1 MSDVG
6 AGREIG
12 GQGGE
17 MSMQGTAGGPAKAN
31 ENGIAR
37 ILRALELDTRMI
49 GMIVA
54 MALIW
59 VGFDIISGILR
70 PGSGGLFGGSFLT
83 SRNLWILLVQ
93 TTVIAVMTTGMVLV
107 IVLRQID
114 LSVGS
119 MLSVVAVATGV
130 LQVFNLGPWL
140 GLGHPIIWIA
150 AVLFAIALGALIGFF
165 NGVLIAYGQIP
176 SFIVTLG
183 GLIAFSGSAFLIAS
197 GVTVAP
203 MDKTFKLIGG
213 NGPLASIG
221 PMWSWAL
228 AAVACVAVV
237 ALIISSR
244 RKRIQ
249 FSFAPKPVWAEIV
262 TALIAC
268 AAVLGTTAIVNSYLW
283 PQRVAQ
289 KFAQDNG
296 ISIPPGVEFKDGLA
310 ICMSGDKVVNCV
322 DGLSFQTGYPIPV
335 LITIAVGIIMTFI
348 ARRTRFGRYVFATG
362 GNPEAAELAGIN
374 TKWLTVKVYTL
385 MGVLVGI
392 SSVIASAR
400 LDAATTALGTL
411 NELYVIAAAVIGGT
425 SLAGGVGTIYGAMIG
440 ALLMQ
445 SLQSGMALL
454 NVDSAYTNIVV
465 GIVLVFAVYVDQ
477 VYRRRVK

>member
-1 MSDVG
+1 MGWGMAEPVN
-6 AGREIG
+6 
-12 GQGGE
+12 
-17 MSMQGTAGGPAKAN
+17 AGGPATSN
-31 ENGIAR
+31 EGLFGR
-37 ILRALELDTRMI
+37 LLRAAEIDTRML
-49 GMIVA
+49 GMLA
-54 MALIW
+54 ALLLIW
-59 VGFDIISGILR
+59 VGFDVMSAILR
-70 PGSGGLFGGSFLT
+70 PGGGGLFGGSFLT

-93 TTVIAVMTTGMVLV
+93 TSVIAVMTTGMVLV

-130 LQVFNLGPWL
+130 LQVFQLGPML
-140 GLGHPIIWIA
+140 GLGHPAIWII
-150 AVLFAIALGALIGFF
+150 AVVFAIALGALIGMF

-183 GLIAFSGSAFLIAS
+183 GLIAFSGAAFLIAS

-221 PMWSWAL
+221 PVWSWVL
-228 AAVACVAVV
+228 AAVGCIAIGIAVV
-237 ALIISSR
+237 GGR
-244 RKRIQ
+244 RRRIK
-249 FSFAPKPVWAEIV
+249 FSFAPKPIWAEV
-262 TALIAC
+262 LSVVVGC
-268 AAVLGTTAIVNSYLW
+268 AAVLGTTAVVNSYLW
-283 PQRVAQ
+283 PARVAER
-289 KFAQDNG
+289 FAVDNS
-296 ISIPPGVEFKDGLA
+296 IPIPPGIENKAGLA
-310 ICMSGDKVVNCV
+310 ICTAGDKVVTCL

-335 LITIAVGIIMTFI
+335 LITLAVGLAMTFV

-362 GNPEAAELAGIN
+362 GNPEAAELAGVN
-374 TKWLTVKVYTL
+374 TKRLTVMVFTL
-385 MGVLVGI
+385 MGALVGVSAI
-392 SSVIASAR
+392 IASAR

-425 SLAGGVGTIYGAMIG
+425 SLAGGIGTIYGAIVG

-465 GIVLVFAVYVDQ
+465 GIVLVLAVFVDQ
-477 VYRRRVK
+477 AYRRRVK

>member
-1 MSDVG
+1 M
-6 AGREIG
+6 AT
-12 GQGGE
+12 Q
-17 MSMQGTAGGPAKAN
+17 TNAGGPALSNDGVLKRL
-31 ENGIAR
+31 I
-37 ILRALELDTRMI
+37 RATEIDTRMI

-54 MALIW
+54 LMIIW
-59 VGFDIISGILR
+59 VGFDIISGQIR
-70 PGSGGLFGGSFLT
+70 PGSGGIFGGSFLT

-93 TTVIAVMTTGMVLV
+93 TSVIAVMTTGMVLV

-130 LQVFNLGPWL
+130 LQVSNLGPML
-140 GLGHPIIWIA
+140 GIGHPAIWII
-150 AVLFAIALGALIGFF
+150 AVLFAIALGAAVGMF

-183 GLIAFSGSAFLIAS
+183 GLIAYSGAAFLIAS

-221 PMWSWAL
+221 PMWSWILGGIACL
-228 AAVACVAVV
+228 VIIAA
-237 ALIISSR
+237 IIGGR
-244 RKRIQ
+244 RQRLRFK
-249 FSFAPKPVWAEIV
+249 FTPKPVWAEI
-262 TALIAC
+262 LIGVIGC
-268 AAVLGTTAIVNSYLW
+268 AAVLGTTAVVNSYLW
-283 PQRVAQ
+283 PTRVAERW
-289 KFAQDNG
+289 AIDNNLT
-296 ISIPPGVEFKDGLA
+296 IPAGVENKAGAA
-310 ICMSGDKVVNCV
+310 ICMAGDKVVTCLN
-322 DGLSFQTGYPIPV
+322 GLTFQTGYPIPV
-335 LITIAVGIIMTFI
+335 LITVAVGIIMTFI

-362 GNPEAAELAGIN
+362 GNPEAAELAGVN
-374 TKWLTVKVYTL
+374 TKRLTVMVFTL
-385 MGVLVGI
+385 MGALVGV
-392 SSVIASAR
+392 SAVIASAR

-411 NELYVIAAAVIGGT
+411 SELYVIAAAVIGGT
-425 SLAGGVGTIYGAMIG
+425 SLAGGVGTIYGAIVG

-465 GIVLVFAVYVDQ
+465 GVVLVLAVFVDQ
-477 VYRRRVK
+477 AYRRRVK

>member
-1 MSDVG
+1 MATQSN
-6 AGREIG
+6 
-12 GQGGE
+12 
-17 MSMQGTAGGPAKAN
+17 AGGPALSNDGVLKRL
-31 ENGIAR
+31 I
-37 ILRALELDTRMI
+37 RATEIDTRMI

-54 MALIW
+54 LMIIW
-59 VGFDIISGILR
+59 VGFDIISGQIR
-70 PGSGGLFGGSFLT
+70 PGSGGIFGGSFLT

-93 TTVIAVMTTGMVLV
+93 TSVIAVMTTGMVLV

-130 LQVFNLGPWL
+130 LQVSNLGPML
-140 GLGHPIIWIA
+140 GIGHPAIWII
-150 AVLFAIALGALIGFF
+150 AVLFAIALGAAVGLF

-183 GLIAFSGSAFLIAS
+183 GLIAYSGAAFLIAS

-221 PMWSWAL
+221 PMWSWILGGIACL
-228 AAVACVAVV
+228 VIIAA
-237 ALIISSR
+237 IIGGR
-244 RKRIQ
+244 RQRLRFK
-249 FSFAPKPVWAEIV
+249 FTPKPVWAEV
-262 TALIAC
+262 LIGVIGC

-283 PQRVAQ
+283 PTRVAERW
-289 KFAQDNG
+289 ALDNN
-296 ISIPPGVEFKDGLA
+296 IPIPAGVENKAGAA
-310 ICMSGDKVVNCV
+310 ICMAGDKVVTCL
-322 DGLSFQTGYPIPV
+322 DGLTFQTGYPIPV
-335 LITIAVGIIMTFI
+335 LITVAVGIIMTFI

-362 GNPEAAELAGIN
+362 GNPEAAELAGVN
-374 TKWLTVKVYTL
+374 TKRLTVMVFTL
-385 MGVLVGI
+385 MGALVGI
-392 SSVIASAR
+392 SAVIASAR

-411 NELYVIAAAVIGGT
+411 SELYVIAAAVIGGT
-425 SLAGGVGTIYGAMIG
+425 SLAGGVGTIYGAIVG

-465 GIVLVFAVYVDQ
+465 GVVLVLAVFVDQ
-477 VYRRRVK
+477 AYRRRVK

>member
-1 MSDVG
+1 M
-6 AGREIG
+6 AT
-12 GQGGE
+12 Q
-17 MSMQGTAGGPAKAN
+17 TNAGGPALSNDGVLK
-31 ENGIAR
+31 R
-37 ILRALELDTRMI
+37 LLRATEIDTRMI

-54 MALIW
+54 LMIIW
-59 VGFDIISGILR
+59 VGFDIISGQIR

-93 TTVIAVMTTGMVLV
+93 TSVIAVMTTGMVLV

-130 LQVFNLGPWL
+130 LQVSNLGPML
-140 GLGHPIIWIA
+140 GIGHPAIWII
-150 AVLFAIALGALIGFF
+150 AVLFAIALGAAVGLF

-183 GLIAFSGSAFLIAS
+183 GLIAYSGAAFLIAS

-221 PMWSWAL
+221 PMWSWIL
-228 AAVACVAVV
+228 GGIACVVIV
-237 ALIISSR
+237 AAIIGGR
-244 RKRIQ
+244 RQRLRFK
-249 FSFAPKPVWAEIV
+249 FTPKPVWAEVLIGIV
-262 TALIAC
+262 GC

-283 PQRVAQ
+283 PTRVAERW
-289 KFAQDNG
+289 AIDNN
-296 ISIPPGVEFKDGLA
+296 IPIPAGVENKAGAA
-310 ICMSGDKVVNCV
+310 ICMAGDKVVTCL
-322 DGLSFQTGYPIPV
+322 DGLTFQTGYPIPV
-335 LITIAVGIIMTFI
+335 LITVAVGILMTFL

-362 GNPEAAELAGIN
+362 GNPEAAELAGVN
-374 TKWLTVKVYTL
+374 TKRLTVMVFTL
-385 MGVLVGI
+385 MGALVGV
-392 SSVIASAR
+392 SAVIASAR

-411 NELYVIAAAVIGGT
+411 SELYVIAAAVIGGT
-425 SLAGGVGTIYGAMIG
+425 SLAGGVGTIYGAIVG

-465 GIVLVFAVYVDQ
+465 GVVLVLAVFVDQ
-477 VYRRRVK
+477 AYRRRVK

>member
-1 MSDVG
+1 
-6 AGREIG
+6 
-12 GQGGE
+12 
-17 MSMQGTAGGPAKAN
+17 MQTSAGGPASAN
-31 ENGIAR
+31 ENAVQR
-37 ILRALELDTRMI
+37 FVRAAEIDTRMV
-49 GMIVA
+49 GMLVA
-54 MALIW
+54 MLVIW
-59 VGFDIISGILR
+59 VGFDIISSVLR
-70 PGSGGLFGGSFLT
+70 PGGSGVFGGSFLT

-93 TTVIAVMTTGMVLV
+93 TSTIAVMTTGMVLV

-130 LQVFNLGPWL
+130 LQVFHLGPML
-140 GLGHPIIWIA
+140 GVGHPVIWIIAVAFALLVGA
-150 AVLFAIALGALIGFF
+150 AIGFF

-183 GLIAFSGSAFLIAS
+183 GLIAYSGAAFLIAS

-203 MDKTFKLIGG
+203 MDKAFKIIGG

-221 PMWSWAL
+221 PFWSWVL
-228 AAVACVAVV
+228 GAVGCVLIVV
-237 ALIISSR
+237 ATIAGR
-244 RKRIQ
+244 RRRVR
-249 FSFAPKPVWAEIV
+249 FHFTPKPVWAEFL
-262 TALIAC
+262 TAFIAC

-283 PQRVAQ
+283 PQRVAERY
-289 KFAQDNG
+289 ALENS
-296 ISIPPGVEFKDGLA
+296 IPIPPGIEDRNGLA
-310 ICMSGDKVVNCV
+310 ICMAGDKVVNCV

-335 LITIAVGIIMTFI
+335 LITLAVGLAMTFI

-362 GNPEAAELAGIN
+362 GNPEAAELAGVN
-374 TKWLTVKVYTL
+374 TKWLTVKVFTL

-425 SLAGGVGTIYGAMIG
+425 SLAGGVGTIFGAIVG

-465 GIVLVFAVYVDQ
+465 GAVLVIAVYVDQ